1 MKAPVRSKL
10 TYASQSMKELI
21 QFEEARQ
28 IVEDAARARTVGRET
43 VALKEALGRV
53 LADPAVS
60 PTDVPQFANSA
71 MDGFAL
77 RAEDTSQADED
88 RPVTLKIIDES
99 RAGSPAKKSVDQG
112 TAIRI
117 STGAA
122 VPDGADCAVRI
133 EDTSEKEG
141 NVLLTKVARK
151 GQDVRFPGE
160 DMRRDEVVLE
170 SGVSI
175 GPAELGV
182 LSSMGMDRV
191 SCRCRP
197 QVNLLTTGD
206 ELAMPNE
213 KLKKGQIYSSNA
225 FSLPAQIE
233 QAGAECLSVA
243 AVPDEREATV
253 KAISES
259 LKCNLLVV
267 SGGVSVGE
275 HDHVKYAF
283 AELGIDEEFWR
294 VAIKPGK
301 PTWFGCK
308 GDTLVVG
315 LPGNPVSAIVVFH
328 LLVRPALHALQ
339 GMQSQDVCASA
350 ILDDAVKKK
359 PGRMEAVRCSL
370 RAADDGWHAK
380 PTKQQGSHILTS
392 MLRADALALLP
403 AESGDVEAGTRVD
416 ISLL

>member
-1 MKAPVRSKL
+1 MKKL
-10 TYASQSMKELI
+10 L
-21 QFEEARQ
+21 QFEEARR
-28 IVEDAARARTVGRET
+28 IVEDAARKRTVGREM
-43 VALKEALGRV
+43 VELSDAFGRV
-53 LADPAVS
+53 LADPAIS
-60 PTDVPQFANSA
+60 PTDVPEFTNSA

-77 RAEDTSQADED
+77 RAQDTQQANED

-99 RAGSPAKKSVDQG
+99 RAGLPAKKSVDEG

-122 VPDGADCAVRI
+122 VPDGANCAVRI
-133 EDTSEKEG
+133 EDTSESEG
-141 NVLLTKVARK
+141 NVILKKVARK

-160 DMRRDEVVLE
+160 DIRRNEIVLD

-175 GPAELGV
+175 GPAEMGV
-182 LSSMGMDRV
+182 LSSMGMGRV

-225 FSLPAQIE
+225 FSVPAQIE

-259 LKCNLLVV
+259 LECDLLVV

-283 AELGIDEEFWR
+283 AELGVDEEFWR

-301 PTWFGCK
+301 PTWFGSK
-308 GDTLVVG
+308 GNTLVVG

-328 LLVRPALHALQ
+328 LLVRPALQALQ
-339 GMQSQDVCASA
+339 GMQSPDVRASA
-350 ILDDAVKKK
+350 ILDDDVKKK

-370 RAADDGWHAK
+370 RTADDGWHAK

-392 MLRADALALLP
+392 MLKADALALLP
-403 AESGDVEAGTRVD
+403 AESGDLEAGTRVD
-416 ISLL
+416 ITLL